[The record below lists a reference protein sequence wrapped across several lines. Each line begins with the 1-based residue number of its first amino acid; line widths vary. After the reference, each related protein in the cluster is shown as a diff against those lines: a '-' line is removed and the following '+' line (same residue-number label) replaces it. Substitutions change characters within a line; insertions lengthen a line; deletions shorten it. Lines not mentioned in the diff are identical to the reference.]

1 MNIGQQLCR
10 AYVGGEYTVDAI
22 NLRGDTARRL
32 EMLGM
37 TKGTKIRVLGAKRR
51 GPMII
56 KIRGTRFAVGKS
68 YAEGIYVH

>member
-1 MNIGQQLCR
+1 MTNEMQLCR
-10 AYVGGEYTVDAI
+10 ADVGGEYTVDEI
-22 NLRGDTARRL
+22 NLRENTARRL

-37 TKGTKIRVLGAKRR
+37 TKGAKIRVLGAKRR

-68 YAEGIYVH
+68 YTEGIYVH